1 MFGEAQRRKAVDVCF
16 RGCVTLKKVI
26 AELGYPSEGCLTN
39 WMARDPRHGRRSP
52 PPYTL
57 DVRARAA
64 GRVIAG
70 ERCVDVAKDVGRS
83 ATSVRK
89 RAGAYGREGIGG
101 LMNMGDGIRVPA
113 VDDGVF
119 SQVGV
124 SFFSQVFFRVWARG
138 VPAGGWLLVLWFAEH
153 EGLADAVAL
162 SGEFYEPSVVD
173 DAVDDR
179 GGEFVVGEDRA
190 PFAELDVRGEDDA
203 PPFVRVGDDPV
214 EQPGP
219 VDVEGHVAELVEDE
233 QVGFVDVAEH
243 GVEAAVAFGL
253 AELEHELGGGQEPD
267 AHVPFDGLHAQGGG
281 QMGLAAPGP
290 AVEHEVLGLGDEVQ

>member
-1 MFGEAQRRKAVDVCF
+1 MSGLESAVFGEAQRRKAVDVCF

-70 ERCVDVAKDVGRS
+70 ECCVDVAKDVGRS

-124 SFFSQVFFRVWARG
+124 SFLVRYFFSG
-138 VPAGGWLLVLWFAEH
+138 LGAGRAGRWLVI
-153 EGLADAVAL
+153 G
-162 SGEFYEPSVVD
+162 
-173 DAVDDR
+173 
-179 GGEFVVGEDRA
+179 FVVCRT
-190 PFAELDVRGEDDA
+190 
-203 PPFVRVGDDPV
+203 
-214 EQPGP
+214 
-219 VDVEGHVAELVEDE
+219 
-233 QVGFVDVAEH
+233 
-243 GVEAAVAFGL
+243 
-253 AELEHELGGGQEPD
+253 
-267 AHVPFDGLHAQGGG
+267 
-281 QMGLAAPGP
+281 
-290 AVEHEVLGLGDEVQ
+290 

>member
-1 MFGEAQRRKAVDVCF
+1 MESAVFGEAQRRKAVDVCF

-39 WMARDPRHGRRSP
+39 WMARDPRHGRRS

-124 SFFSQVFFRVWARG
+124 SFLVRYFFSG
-138 VPAGGWLLVLWFAEH
+138 LGAGRAGRWLVI
-153 EGLADAVAL
+153 G
-162 SGEFYEPSVVD
+162 
-173 DAVDDR
+173 
-179 GGEFVVGEDRA
+179 FVVCRT
-190 PFAELDVRGEDDA
+190 
-203 PPFVRVGDDPV
+203 
-214 EQPGP
+214 
-219 VDVEGHVAELVEDE
+219 
-233 QVGFVDVAEH
+233 
-243 GVEAAVAFGL
+243 
-253 AELEHELGGGQEPD
+253 
-267 AHVPFDGLHAQGGG
+267 
-281 QMGLAAPGP
+281 
-290 AVEHEVLGLGDEVQ
+290 

>member
-39 WMARDPRHGRRSP
+39 WMARDPRHGRRS

-124 SFFSQVFFRVWARG
+124 SFSRW
-138 VPAGGWLLVLWFAEH
+138 
-153 EGLADAVAL
+153 
-162 SGEFYEPSVVD
+162 
-173 DAVDDR
+173 
-179 GGEFVVGEDRA
+179 
-190 PFAELDVRGEDDA
+190 
-203 PPFVRVGDDPV
+203 
-214 EQPGP
+214 
-219 VDVEGHVAELVEDE
+219 
-233 QVGFVDVAEH
+233 
-243 GVEAAVAFGL
+243 
-253 AELEHELGGGQEPD
+253 
-267 AHVPFDGLHAQGGG
+267 
-281 QMGLAAPGP
+281 
-290 AVEHEVLGLGDEVQ
+290 

>member
-39 WMARDPRHGRRSP
+39 WMARDPRHGRRS

-124 SFFSQVFFRVWARG
+124 SFW
-138 VPAGGWLLVLWFAEH
+138 GWCRFV
-153 EGLADAVAL
+153 GL
-162 SGEFYEPSVVD
+162 VVD
-173 DAVDDR
+173 SITTD
-179 GGEFVVGEDRA
+179 
-190 PFAELDVRGEDDA
+190 
-203 PPFVRVGDDPV
+203 
-214 EQPGP
+214 
-219 VDVEGHVAELVEDE
+219 
-233 QVGFVDVAEH
+233 
-243 GVEAAVAFGL
+243 
-253 AELEHELGGGQEPD
+253 
-267 AHVPFDGLHAQGGG
+267 HATRPSSRRRS
-281 QMGLAAPGP
+281 MMLMPNS
-290 AVEHEVLGLGDEVQ
+290 VLIRLSRYRTM

>member
-39 WMARDPRHGRRSP
+39 WMARDPRHGRRS

-124 SFFSQVFFRVWARG
+124 SFLVRYFFSG
-138 VPAGGWLLVLWFAEH
+138 LGAGRAGRWLVI
-153 EGLADAVAL
+153 G
-162 SGEFYEPSVVD
+162 
-173 DAVDDR
+173 
-179 GGEFVVGEDRA
+179 FVVCRT
-190 PFAELDVRGEDDA
+190 
-203 PPFVRVGDDPV
+203 
-214 EQPGP
+214 
-219 VDVEGHVAELVEDE
+219 
-233 QVGFVDVAEH
+233 
-243 GVEAAVAFGL
+243 
-253 AELEHELGGGQEPD
+253 
-267 AHVPFDGLHAQGGG
+267 
-281 QMGLAAPGP
+281 
-290 AVEHEVLGLGDEVQ
+290 

>member
-124 SFFSQVFFRVWARG
+124 SFLVRYFFSG
-138 VPAGGWLLVLWFAEH
+138 LGAGRAGRWLVI
-153 EGLADAVAL
+153 G
-162 SGEFYEPSVVD
+162 
-173 DAVDDR
+173 
-179 GGEFVVGEDRA
+179 FVVCRT
-190 PFAELDVRGEDDA
+190 
-203 PPFVRVGDDPV
+203 
-214 EQPGP
+214 
-219 VDVEGHVAELVEDE
+219 
-233 QVGFVDVAEH
+233 
-243 GVEAAVAFGL
+243 
-253 AELEHELGGGQEPD
+253 
-267 AHVPFDGLHAQGGG
+267 
-281 QMGLAAPGP
+281 
-290 AVEHEVLGLGDEVQ
+290 